1 MWGHL
6 LASWG
11 SLYANHAAL
20 RTAIEFTHVG
30 GLLAGGGCAITA
42 DLATLTAVRV
52 GTHARGA
59 QLQLLQR
66 THRLVVSGLVALFV
80 SGALLLAAD
89 VDTYWSSR
97 IFWIKMGLIALLI
110 VNGARLVRGER
121 EVRLGRDRAWEQLH
135 RASLVSLALW
145 FATTLAGAAL
155 PNIG

>member
-1 MWGHL
+1 MI
-6 LASWG
+6 ASWG

-20 RTAIEFTHVG
+20 RTAVEFTHIG

-42 DLATLTAVRV
+42 DLATLTVVRA
-52 GTHARGA
+52 GADARRP

-66 THRLVVSGLVALFV
+66 THRLVVFGLVALFV

-89 VDTYWSSR
+89 VETYWFSR
-97 IFWIKMGLIALLI
+97 VFWLKMGLIGLLL
-110 VNGARLVRGER
+110 VNGALLVRGER
-121 EVRLGRDRAWEQLH
+121 EVRRGSDRAWERLH
-135 RASLVSLALW
+135 RTALVSLALW